1 MNLDQN
7 IKIFIQTNP
16 QQELAAKV
24 SKYSFNK
31 FGFNNIELLKLNNVE
46 ILKKILVKNIIEMAN
61 LLNLIHLIFSHLHCF
76 VFFHQN

>member
-1 MNLDQN
+1 MNLDKN

-31 FGFNNIELLKLNNVE
+31 FGFNNVELLKLNNVE
-46 ILKKILVKNIIEMAN
+46 LLKNNFGKIL
-61 LLNLIHLIFSHLHCF
+61 
-76 VFFHQN
+76 